1 MTIIRI
7 LHRLLWIG
15 YIAGAAA
22 LIGFGVLGLMQRLG
36 CQRCM

>member
-7 LHRLLWIG
+7 LHRLLWVG
-15 YIAGAAA
+15 CVAGATAA
-22 LIGFGVLGLMQRLG
+22 MAYGVLALMQRLG